1 MNTTEFIFILLAII
15 ILLVLWIKHLL
26 NIVDS
31 LKFSKKSIEVK
42 HGNKIEQFIPFMK
55 DYKYDSNYFRSLGS
69 PVDGIQFEED
79 EIIILEFKTG
89 QSRLSEKQRN
99 IKRIIEE
106 GNVRFEEIRI

>member
-26 NIVDS
+26 NTVDS

-69 PVDGIQFEED
+69 PVDGIQFEDD
-79 EIIILEFKTG
+79 EIILLEFKTG
-89 QSRLSEKQRN
+89 KSNLSETQKQ
-99 IKRIIEE
+99 IKELIEN
-106 GNVRFEEIRI
+106 GKVRFEEIRI

>member
-1 MNTTEFIFILLAII
+1 MIVIAFII
-15 ILLVLWIKHLL
+15 ISQQNKKIHE
-26 NIVDS
+26 
-31 LKFSKKSIEVK
+31 LKSSKKSIEVK

-89 QSRLSEKQRN
+89 NSRLSDKQRN
-99 IKRIIEE
+99 IKFLVEN
-106 GNVRFEEIRI
+106 GKVRFEEIRI